1 MSQYAIIQGG
11 LAPEL
16 CDQLNAALTPLR
28 EHIADRDAATAEKY
42 RPRHRT
48 PRLRADHLG
57 IGNRYRLTAGQDSF
71 VHRSRYIVPEG
82 CDPAGELVEVVTES
96 GLQMKVDVP
105 PQATPGTVLTVAGP
119 GADPVWGVY
128 GHAGDPMVGMGEMV
142 GNQRF
147 HLNLPFV
154 GPFAS
159 PEVVE
164 HPLVMRFMEKLWG
177 NEEPKLTVLY
187 CNGPSPGSTFQK
199 WHRDSATDF
208 YDL

>member
-1 MSQYAIIQGG
+1 MPAAPLGTQYAIIEGG
-11 LAPEL
+11 LAPEF
-16 CDQLNAALTPLR
+16 CDTLNAAIAPLR
-28 EHIADRDAATAEKY
+28 EHIADRDTATAEKY
-42 RPRHRT
+42 T
-48 PRLRADHLG
+48 
-57 IGNRYRLTAGQDSF
+57 
-71 VHRSRYIVPEG
+71 VPDG
-82 CDPAGELVEVVTES
+82 CDPGGELVDVVTES
-96 GLQMKVDVP
+96 GLEMKVDVP
-105 PQATPGTVLTVAGP
+105 PQATPGSLLHVGGP

-128 GHAGDPMVGMGEMV
+128 GHAGDPTVGMGEMV

-154 GPFAS
+154 APFAS

-177 NEEPKLTVLY
+177 DEEPALTVLY